1 MFSAFSDFKES
12 IDKLETEKRKV
23 YTELESL
30 KSDQQLLKDD
40 YKKIRQEL
48 VNARQQIDYDSRV
61 NTQLEQKAR
70 KYKTMAASL
79 KDYYKSLEDSMK
91 NGTPQD
97 IFELRRRFD
106 DLSNKY
112 MVLNEENDKTAR
124 MLSER
129 DYELSQRRYEIRN
142 LQADVSRLKSELAT
156 ADFKATNNYTVEN
169 NEPYF
174 NRPSSHRQHGSSRRP
189 VSGNPSGYNPMQPTT
204 SVNDSNYQPYNTNPP
219 SETAKPSVQFL
230 NPLLGAQQTQQH
242 QQQSFGTQQNINDHF
257 NNVSS
262 TGHGQYNPAFAN
274 TNGQNLN
281 NNAVNSGIVNSS
293 TFNGTGL
300 YSTTQQPQFGIS
312 NQLGLNPQVNQ
323 SSAQPSVNNQP
334 GFHTTNGQFVTNETN
349 PFKNISA
356 HSGNNQFNSQQP
368 GNNQFSASAGQT
380 NPFFGQSQQLSTG
393 SDQSHGGSTNPNGN
407 FSGMNNNNFS
417 ALGTQPLSQPLFG
430 GQIPLNNAM
439 NTASNNQQQPFTS
452 VPPTQAFDQNKPL
465 ANHAGGG
472 PIMQEPKSDNLTN
485 LASQL
490 LDLLSAKIN
499 EKASSNGTDG
509 IPASEIT
516 NESSKEPKISDPE
529 LNAAVG
535 SASSKPQYLDEIELI
550 REKLEELIKLQKDKV
565 LEVPAPA
572 IVALKKK
579 KKQSPKHVLLEEVV
593 DSEWATSSEEE
604 VVVNSSEE
612 EDETDA
618 DQVKTT
624 FKTKKSN
631 SVNRKIKPARIM
643 DRLKSFE
650 NPKRECKACQ
660 LDNATSHHFPKLIHR
675 PNSFPSARRKTDDDD
690 VDSWVEEPTPR
701 PTTDPEESVR
711 MIIERMGDEFNVLK
725 TSYADLNHD
734 YDDRNPA
741 LERTKRHKIA
751 SSLKKLVDEMENKAD
766 QIYAMYDVMAATNI
780 DLPEDI
786 AVARHPVK
794 TGYIT
799 KDEELMGQYSWIS

>member
-12 IDKLETEKRKV
+12 IDKLEAEKRKV
-23 YTELESL
+23 YTELESM

-79 KDYYKSLEDSMK
+79 KDYTKSLEDSMK

-97 IFELRRRFD
+97 IFELRKRFD
-106 DLSNKY
+106 DISNKY
-112 MVLNEENDKTAR
+112 MVLNEENDKTVR

-156 ADFKATNNYTVEN
+156 AGFKAANNYTVEN

-174 NRPSSHRQHGSSRRP
+174 NRPSSHRQYGSSRRP
-189 VSGNPSGYNPMQPTT
+189 VSRNPSNYNPMQPTT

-219 SETAKPSVQFL
+219 SGTAKPSVQFL
-230 NPLLGAQQTQQH
+230 NPFLGAQQTQQ
-242 QQQSFGTQQNINDHF
+242 QQPFSTQQNVNDHF
-257 NNVSS
+257 NHVSS
-262 TGHGQYNPAFAN
+262 TGHGQYNPAFVN
-274 TNGQNLN
+274 TNGQNPN
-281 NNAVNSGIVNSS
+281 SNAVNSGMVNNSA
-293 TFNGTGL
+293 FNGTGIH
-300 YSTTQQPQFGIS
+300 STTQQPQSGIS
-312 NQLGLNPQVNQ
+312 NQLGQNPQVNQ
-323 SSAQPSVNNQP
+323 SSTQPSVNNQP
-334 GFHTTNGQFVTNETN
+334 GFHTTNGQFVNNNESN
-349 PFKNISA
+349 PFKNNSA

-380 NPFFGQSQQLSTG
+380 NPFFGQSQPLNTG
-393 SDQSHGGSTNPNGN
+393 SDQPYGGSTNPNGN

-417 ALGTQPLSQPLFG
+417 ALGPQPLSQPLFG
-430 GQIPLNNAM
+430 GQIPLNNAI
-439 NTASNNQQQPFTS
+439 NTAGNNQQQPFTS
-452 VPPTQAFDQNKPL
+452 APPTQAFDQNKPL
-465 ANHAGGG
+465 ANHASG
-472 PIMQEPKSDNLTN
+472 PSMQEPKSDNLTN

-565 LEVPAPA
+565 LQVPAPA
-572 IVALKKK
+572 IVALKKQ
-579 KKQSPKHVLLEEVV
+579 KKQPPKHVLLENVV
-593 DSEWATSSEEE
+593 DAEWATSSEED
-604 VVVNSSEE
+604 VVINRSDE

-618 DQVKTT
+618 DEVKTT

-631 SVNRKIKPARIM
+631 SVSRKVKAARIL

-650 NPKRECKACQ
+650 KAKRECKACQ
-660 LDNATSHHFPKLIHR
+660 LENATPHHLHKQIHR
-675 PNSFPSARRKTDDDD
+675 PHSFPSSSRKMDDDD
-690 VDSWVEEPTPR
+690 VESWVEEPTPR

-711 MIIERMGDEFNVLK
+711 MIIERMSNEFNVLK

-751 SSLKKLVDEMENKAD
+751 SSLKKLVDEMESKAD

-786 AVARHPVK
+786 AVAGHPEK
-794 TGYIT
+794 TGVIT
-799 KDEELMGQYSWIS
+799 KDDELMGQYNWIS